1 MNYPRLYPPTAAA
14 WDTNGLGA
22 LSDCISCV
30 VEETLNGPFELEMQ
44 YRLNG
49 LHYADIT
56 LRSIILAKP
65 NPTARLQPF
74 RVYKIS
80 RPINGVV
87 TINAQHLSYDLS
99 GIVIEPFNAPSLASA
114 LEGMKTNAVT
124 ENPFEYETDKTV
136 ISDFVVS
143 YPSSAR
149 SLVAGQRGSLLDT
162 YGGELEFDRYQVK
175 LWAHRGKDNGVT
187 IRYGKNMT
195 DVNQEEDGSGVYT
208 GVYPYWYSEE
218 EGSADLGS
226 SYVPV
231 EGEFDFTRILLLD
244 LTEEFENK
252 PTAEELTQKAQEY
265 ISNHDPG
272 VPTISTTVSW
282 YQSKDF
288 VENVNLG
295 DVVGVYFSRLGI
307 SAKAKIVKTRY
318 NALQNRYESVDIG
331 SVRSSIAGTIV
342 SMDQGVSSVTQ
353 YTVTETRRI
362 TKELE
367 MTADSLR
374 SAISDSAQ
382 NTTQLIQQ
390 SQAIIMEA
398 LQEYA
403 TTGDLEQ
410 LRSSMQSRFEIL
422 AGQIEASF
430 TSISETVSDLDGET
444 TRQFSEI
451 HSFIRLMA
459 QTSTVNGGIVIGE
472 STSQIKL
479 KLENDILYFFTG
491 DEKTVSVNNACKVF
505 PVPVAVAVEVNP
517 PLVRLPMVL
526 MPVCIVADNIGIY
539 GDSAL
544 HLYLLPIFRSENI
557 PADSGLCAGR
567 EHCQKRLPYP
577 NSRQRDRLPGIPRRA
592 EGSRVY
598 RGFDG

>member
-14 WDTNGLGA
+14 WDNNGLGA

-30 VEETLNGPFELEMQ
+30 VEETLNGPYELEMQ

-65 NPTARLQPF
+65 NPTARPQPF

-136 ISDFVVS
+136 ISDFVVA

-342 SMDQGVSSVTQ
+342 SMDQGVNSVTQ

-367 MTADSLR
+367 ITADSLR

-491 DEKTVSVNNACKVF
+491 DEKTVSVNNAIAYFSAGKLYVVQSQIQQLTIGTTGRLMDF
-505 PVPVAVAVEVNP
+505 YILGSGENTAVGMIG
-517 PLVRLPMVL
+517 RL
-526 MPVCIVADNIGIY
+526 
-539 GDSAL
+539 S
-544 HLYLLPIFRSENI
+544 
-557 PADSGLCAGR
+557 
-567 EHCQKRLPYP
+567 
-577 NSRQRDRLPGIPRRA
+577 
-592 EGSRVY
+592 
-598 RGFDG
+598 

>member
-56 LRSIILAKP
+56 LRSLIMSKP
-65 NPTARLQPF
+65 NPTARPQPF

-114 LEGMKTNAVT
+114 LEGMKTNAVA

-195 DVNQEEDGSGVYT
+195 DVSQEEDGSGVYT

-231 EGEFDFTRILLLD
+231 EGEFDFTRVLLLD

-282 YQSKDF
+282 YQSREF

-491 DEKTVSVNNACKVF
+491 DEKTVSVNNAIAYFSAGKLYVVQSQIQQLTIGTTGRLMDF
-505 PVPVAVAVEVNP
+505 YILGSGENTAVGMIG
-517 PLVRLPMVL
+517 RLT
-526 MPVCIVADNIGIY
+526 
-539 GDSAL
+539 
-544 HLYLLPIFRSENI
+544 
-557 PADSGLCAGR
+557 
-567 EHCQKRLPYP
+567 
-577 NSRQRDRLPGIPRRA
+577 
-592 EGSRVY
+592 
-598 RGFDG
+598 

>member
-14 WDTNGLGA
+14 WDNNGLGA

-65 NPTARLQPF
+65 NPTSRPQPF

-136 ISDFVVS
+136 ISDFVLS

-175 LWAHRGKDNGVT
+175 LLSHRGKDNGVT

-195 DVNQEEDGSGVYT
+195 DVSQEEDGSGVYT

-272 VPTISTTVSW
+272 MPTISTTVSW
-282 YQSKDF
+282 YQSREF

-491 DEKTVSVNNACKVF
+491 DEKTVSVNNAIAYFSAGKLYVVQSQIQQLTIGTTGRLMDF
-505 PVPVAVAVEVNP
+505 YILGSGENTAVGMIG
-517 PLVRLPMVL
+517 RLT
-526 MPVCIVADNIGIY
+526 
-539 GDSAL
+539 
-544 HLYLLPIFRSENI
+544 
-557 PADSGLCAGR
+557 
-567 EHCQKRLPYP
+567 
-577 NSRQRDRLPGIPRRA
+577 
-592 EGSRVY
+592 
-598 RGFDG
+598 

>member
-56 LRSIILAKP
+56 LRSIVLAKP
-65 NPTARLQPF
+65 NPTARPQPF

-114 LEGMKTNAVT
+114 MEGMKTNAVT

-208 GVYPYWYSEE
+208 GVYPYWYSDE

-430 TSISETVSDLDGET
+430 ASISETVSDLDGET

-491 DEKTVSVNNACKVF
+491 DEKTVSVNNAIAYFSAGKLYVVQSQIQQLTIGTTGRLMDF
-505 PVPVAVAVEVNP
+505 YILGSGENTAVGMIG
-517 PLVRLPMVL
+517 RLT
-526 MPVCIVADNIGIY
+526 
-539 GDSAL
+539 
-544 HLYLLPIFRSENI
+544 
-557 PADSGLCAGR
+557 
-567 EHCQKRLPYP
+567 
-577 NSRQRDRLPGIPRRA
+577 
-592 EGSRVY
+592 
-598 RGFDG
+598 

>member
-1 MNYPRLYPPTAAA
+1 MNYPRLYPPTATA

-65 NPTARLQPF
+65 NPTARPQPF

-114 LEGMKTNAVT
+114 LDGMKTNAVT

-195 DVNQEEDGSGVYT
+195 DVTQEEDGSGVYT

-479 KLENDILYFFTG
+479 KLENDILYFFAG
-491 DEKTVSVNNACKVF
+491 DEKTVSVNNAIAYFSAGKLYVVQSQIQQLTIGTTGRLMDF
-505 PVPVAVAVEVNP
+505 YILGSGENTAVGMIG
-517 PLVRLPMVL
+517 RL
-526 MPVCIVADNIGIY
+526 
-539 GDSAL
+539 S
-544 HLYLLPIFRSENI
+544 
-557 PADSGLCAGR
+557 
-567 EHCQKRLPYP
+567 
-577 NSRQRDRLPGIPRRA
+577 
-592 EGSRVY
+592 
-598 RGFDG
+598 

>member
-1 MNYPRLYPPTAAA
+1 MNYPRLYPPTASA

-65 NPTARLQPF
+65 NPTARPQPF

-114 LEGMKTNAVT
+114 LEGMKTNTVT

-491 DEKTVSVNNACKVF
+491 DEKTVSVNNAIAYFSAGKLYVVQSQIQQLTIGTTGRLMDF
-505 PVPVAVAVEVNP
+505 YILGSGENTAVGMIG
-517 PLVRLPMVL
+517 RL
-526 MPVCIVADNIGIY
+526 
-539 GDSAL
+539 S
-544 HLYLLPIFRSENI
+544 
-557 PADSGLCAGR
+557 
-567 EHCQKRLPYP
+567 
-577 NSRQRDRLPGIPRRA
+577 
-592 EGSRVY
+592 
-598 RGFDG
+598 

>member
-56 LRSIILAKP
+56 LRSLILAKP
-65 NPTARLQPF
+65 NPTARTQPF

-136 ISDFVVS
+136 ISDFVVA

-175 LWAHRGKDNGVT
+175 LWAHRGNDNGVT

-491 DEKTVSVNNACKVF
+491 DEKTVSVNNAIAYFSAGKLYVVQSQIQQLTIGTTGRLMDF
-505 PVPVAVAVEVNP
+505 YILGSGENTAVGMIG
-517 PLVRLPMVL
+517 RL
-526 MPVCIVADNIGIY
+526 
-539 GDSAL
+539 S
-544 HLYLLPIFRSENI
+544 
-557 PADSGLCAGR
+557 
-567 EHCQKRLPYP
+567 
-577 NSRQRDRLPGIPRRA
+577 
-592 EGSRVY
+592 
-598 RGFDG
+598 

>member
-14 WDTNGLGA
+14 WDNNGLGA

-65 NPTARLQPF
+65 NPTARPQPF

-175 LWAHRGKDNGVT
+175 LLSHRGKDNGVT

-195 DVNQEEDGSGVYT
+195 DVSQEEDGSGVYT

-491 DEKTVSVNNACKVF
+491 DEKTVSVNNAIAYFSAGKLYVVQSQIQQLTIGTTGRLMDF
-505 PVPVAVAVEVNP
+505 YILGSGENTAVGMIG
-517 PLVRLPMVL
+517 RL
-526 MPVCIVADNIGIY
+526 
-539 GDSAL
+539 S
-544 HLYLLPIFRSENI
+544 
-557 PADSGLCAGR
+557 
-567 EHCQKRLPYP
+567 
-577 NSRQRDRLPGIPRRA
+577 
-592 EGSRVY
+592 
-598 RGFDG
+598 

>member
-56 LRSIILAKP
+56 FRSIILAKP
-65 NPTARLQPF
+65 NPTARPQPF

-136 ISDFVVS
+136 ISDFVAS

-175 LWAHRGKDNGVT
+175 LLSHRGKDNGVT

-218 EGSADLGS
+218 EGSADLGN

-244 LTEEFENK
+244 LTEEFESK

-265 ISNHDPG
+265 ISSHDPG

-282 YQSKDF
+282 YQSREF

-307 SAKAKIVKTRY
+307 SSKAKIVKTRY

-491 DEKTVSVNNACKVF
+491 DEKTVSVNNAIAYFSAGKLYVVQSQIQQLTIGTTGRLMDF
-505 PVPVAVAVEVNP
+505 YILGSGENTAVGMIG
-517 PLVRLPMVL
+517 RLT
-526 MPVCIVADNIGIY
+526 
-539 GDSAL
+539 
-544 HLYLLPIFRSENI
+544 
-557 PADSGLCAGR
+557 
-567 EHCQKRLPYP
+567 
-577 NSRQRDRLPGIPRRA
+577 
-592 EGSRVY
+592 
-598 RGFDG
+598 

>member
-56 LRSIILAKP
+56 LRSIVLAKP
-65 NPTARLQPF
+65 NPTARPQPF

-114 LEGMKTNAVT
+114 MEGMKTNAVT

-208 GVYPYWYSEE
+208 GVYPYWYSDE

-307 SAKAKIVKTRY
+307 SAQAKIVKTRY

-491 DEKTVSVNNACKVF
+491 DEKTVSVNNAIAYFSAGKLYVVQSQIQQLTIGTTGRLMDF
-505 PVPVAVAVEVNP
+505 YILGSGENTAVGMIG
-517 PLVRLPMVL
+517 RLT
-526 MPVCIVADNIGIY
+526 
-539 GDSAL
+539 
-544 HLYLLPIFRSENI
+544 
-557 PADSGLCAGR
+557 
-567 EHCQKRLPYP
+567 
-577 NSRQRDRLPGIPRRA
+577 
-592 EGSRVY
+592 
-598 RGFDG
+598 

>member
-56 LRSIILAKP
+56 LRSLILAKP
-65 NPTARLQPF
+65 NPTSRPQPF

-136 ISDFVVS
+136 ISDFVVA

-175 LWAHRGKDNGVT
+175 LWSHRGKDNGVT

-282 YQSKDF
+282 YQSREF

-491 DEKTVSVNNACKVF
+491 DEKTVSVNNAIAYFSAGKLYVVQSQIQQLTIGTTGRLMDF
-505 PVPVAVAVEVNP
+505 YILGSGENTAVGMIG
-517 PLVRLPMVL
+517 RL
-526 MPVCIVADNIGIY
+526 
-539 GDSAL
+539 S
-544 HLYLLPIFRSENI
+544 
-557 PADSGLCAGR
+557 
-567 EHCQKRLPYP
+567 
-577 NSRQRDRLPGIPRRA
+577 
-592 EGSRVY
+592 
-598 RGFDG
+598 

>member
-56 LRSIILAKP
+56 LRSLILAKP
-65 NPTARLQPF
+65 NPTARPQPF

-124 ENPFEYETDKTV
+124 DNPFEYETDKTV

-162 YGGELEFDRYQVK
+162 YGGELEFDRYKVK

-374 SAISDSAQ
+374 TAISDSAQ

-491 DEKTVSVNNACKVF
+491 DEKTVSVNNAIAYFSAGKLYVVQSQIQQLTIGTTGRLMDF
-505 PVPVAVAVEVNP
+505 YILGSGENTAVGMIG
-517 PLVRLPMVL
+517 RLT
-526 MPVCIVADNIGIY
+526 
-539 GDSAL
+539 
-544 HLYLLPIFRSENI
+544 
-557 PADSGLCAGR
+557 
-567 EHCQKRLPYP
+567 
-577 NSRQRDRLPGIPRRA
+577 
-592 EGSRVY
+592 
-598 RGFDG
+598 

>member
-14 WDTNGLGA
+14 WDTNGFGA

-65 NPTARLQPF
+65 NPTARPQPF

-124 ENPFEYETDKTV
+124 VNPFEYETDKTV

-318 NALQNRYESVDIG
+318 NALQDRYESVDIG

-491 DEKTVSVNNACKVF
+491 DEKTVSVNNAIAYFSAGKLYVVQSQIQQLTIGTTGRLMDF
-505 PVPVAVAVEVNP
+505 YILGSGENTAVGMIG
-517 PLVRLPMVL
+517 RL
-526 MPVCIVADNIGIY
+526 
-539 GDSAL
+539 S
-544 HLYLLPIFRSENI
+544 
-557 PADSGLCAGR
+557 
-567 EHCQKRLPYP
+567 
-577 NSRQRDRLPGIPRRA
+577 
-592 EGSRVY
+592 
-598 RGFDG
+598 

>member
-14 WDTNGLGA
+14 WDNNGLGA

-56 LRSIILAKP
+56 LRSIILVKP
-65 NPTARLQPF
+65 NPTARPQPF

-218 EGSADLGS
+218 EGSADLGR

-282 YQSKDF
+282 YQSKEF

-342 SMDQGVSSVTQ
+342 SMDQGVSSATQ
-353 YTVTETRRI
+353 YAVIETRRI

-491 DEKTVSVNNACKVF
+491 DEKTVSVNNAIAYFSAGKLYVVQSQIQQLTIGTTGRLMDF
-505 PVPVAVAVEVNP
+505 YILGSGENTAVGMIG
-517 PLVRLPMVL
+517 RLT
-526 MPVCIVADNIGIY
+526 
-539 GDSAL
+539 
-544 HLYLLPIFRSENI
+544 
-557 PADSGLCAGR
+557 
-567 EHCQKRLPYP
+567 
-577 NSRQRDRLPGIPRRA
+577 
-592 EGSRVY
+592 
-598 RGFDG
+598 

>member
-65 NPTARLQPF
+65 NPTARPQPF

-124 ENPFEYETDKTV
+124 ENPFEYQTDKTV

-430 TSISETVSDLDGET
+430 TSISGTVSDLDGET

-491 DEKTVSVNNACKVF
+491 DEKTVSVNNAIAYFSAGKLYVVQSQIQQLTIGTTGRLMDF
-505 PVPVAVAVEVNP
+505 YILGSGENTAVGMIG
-517 PLVRLPMVL
+517 RLT
-526 MPVCIVADNIGIY
+526 
-539 GDSAL
+539 
-544 HLYLLPIFRSENI
+544 
-557 PADSGLCAGR
+557 
-567 EHCQKRLPYP
+567 
-577 NSRQRDRLPGIPRRA
+577 
-592 EGSRVY
+592 
-598 RGFDG
+598 

>member
-1 MNYPRLYPPTAAA
+1 MNYPRLHPPTAAA

-65 NPTARLQPF
+65 NPTARPQPF

-175 LWAHRGKDNGVT
+175 IWAHRGKDNGVT

-195 DVNQEEDGSGVYT
+195 DVSQEEDGSGVYT

-218 EGSADLGS
+218 EGSVDLGS

-282 YQSKDF
+282 YQSREF

-318 NALQNRYESVDIG
+318 NALQDRYESVDIG

-491 DEKTVSVNNACKVF
+491 DEKTVSVNNAIAYFSAGKLYVVQSQIQQLTIGTTGRLMDF
-505 PVPVAVAVEVNP
+505 YILGSGENTAVGMIG
-517 PLVRLPMVL
+517 RLT
-526 MPVCIVADNIGIY
+526 
-539 GDSAL
+539 
-544 HLYLLPIFRSENI
+544 
-557 PADSGLCAGR
+557 
-567 EHCQKRLPYP
+567 
-577 NSRQRDRLPGIPRRA
+577 
-592 EGSRVY
+592 
-598 RGFDG
+598 

>member
-65 NPTARLQPF
+65 NPTARPQPF

-136 ISDFVVS
+136 ISDFVVA

-252 PTAEELTQKAQEY
+252 PTDEELTQKAQEY

-282 YQSKDF
+282 YQSRDF

-491 DEKTVSVNNACKVF
+491 DEKTVSVNNAIAYFSAGKLYVVQSQIQQLTIGTTGRLMDF
-505 PVPVAVAVEVNP
+505 YILGSGENTAVGMIG
-517 PLVRLPMVL
+517 RL
-526 MPVCIVADNIGIY
+526 
-539 GDSAL
+539 S
-544 HLYLLPIFRSENI
+544 
-557 PADSGLCAGR
+557 
-567 EHCQKRLPYP
+567 
-577 NSRQRDRLPGIPRRA
+577 
-592 EGSRVY
+592 
-598 RGFDG
+598 

>member
-14 WDTNGLGA
+14 WDNNGLGA

-65 NPTARLQPF
+65 NPTARPQPF

-175 LWAHRGKDNGVT
+175 LLSHRGKDNGVT

-195 DVNQEEDGSGVYT
+195 DVSQEEDGSGVYT

-282 YQSKDF
+282 YQSRDF

-491 DEKTVSVNNACKVF
+491 DEKTVSVNNAIAYFSAGKLYVVQSQIQQLTIGTTGRLMDF
-505 PVPVAVAVEVNP
+505 YILGSGENTAVGMIG
-517 PLVRLPMVL
+517 RL
-526 MPVCIVADNIGIY
+526 
-539 GDSAL
+539 S
-544 HLYLLPIFRSENI
+544 
-557 PADSGLCAGR
+557 
-567 EHCQKRLPYP
+567 
-577 NSRQRDRLPGIPRRA
+577 
-592 EGSRVY
+592 
-598 RGFDG
+598 

>member
-56 LRSIILAKP
+56 LRSLILAKP
-65 NPTARLQPF
+65 NPAARPQPF

-175 LWAHRGKDNGVT
+175 LLSHRGKDNGVT

-282 YQSKDF
+282 YQSREF

-362 TKELE
+362 TKEME

-491 DEKTVSVNNACKVF
+491 DEKTVSVNNAIAYFSAGKLYVVQSQIQQLTIGTTGRLMDF
-505 PVPVAVAVEVNP
+505 YILGSGENTAVGMIG
-517 PLVRLPMVL
+517 RLT
-526 MPVCIVADNIGIY
+526 
-539 GDSAL
+539 
-544 HLYLLPIFRSENI
+544 
-557 PADSGLCAGR
+557 
-567 EHCQKRLPYP
+567 
-577 NSRQRDRLPGIPRRA
+577 
-592 EGSRVY
+592 
-598 RGFDG
+598 

>member
-1 MNYPRLYPPTAAA
+1 MNYPRLYPPTATA
-14 WDTNGLGA
+14 WDNNGLGA

-30 VEETLNGPFELEMQ
+30 VEETLNGPYELEMQ

-65 NPTARLQPF
+65 NPTARPQPF

-114 LEGMKTNAVT
+114 LEGMKINAVT

-175 LWAHRGKDNGVT
+175 LCAHRGKDNGVT

-195 DVNQEEDGSGVYT
+195 DVSQEEDGSGVYT

-282 YQSKDF
+282 YQSREF

-491 DEKTVSVNNACKVF
+491 DEKTVSVNNAIAYFSAGKLYVVQSQIQQLTIGTTGRLMDF
-505 PVPVAVAVEVNP
+505 YILGSGENTAVGMIG
-517 PLVRLPMVL
+517 RL
-526 MPVCIVADNIGIY
+526 
-539 GDSAL
+539 S
-544 HLYLLPIFRSENI
+544 
-557 PADSGLCAGR
+557 
-567 EHCQKRLPYP
+567 
-577 NSRQRDRLPGIPRRA
+577 
-592 EGSRVY
+592 
-598 RGFDG
+598 

>member
-65 NPTARLQPF
+65 NPTARPQPF

-80 RPINGVV
+80 RPINGVA

-136 ISDFVVS
+136 ISDFVVA

-218 EGSADLGS
+218 EGSADLGN

-491 DEKTVSVNNACKVF
+491 DEKTVSVNNAIAYFSAGKLYVVQSQIQQLTIGTTGRLMDF
-505 PVPVAVAVEVNP
+505 YILGSGENTAVGMIG
-517 PLVRLPMVL
+517 RLT
-526 MPVCIVADNIGIY
+526 
-539 GDSAL
+539 
-544 HLYLLPIFRSENI
+544 
-557 PADSGLCAGR
+557 
-567 EHCQKRLPYP
+567 
-577 NSRQRDRLPGIPRRA
+577 
-592 EGSRVY
+592 
-598 RGFDG
+598 

>member
-14 WDTNGLGA
+14 WDNNGLGA

-30 VEETLNGPFELEMQ
+30 VEETLNGPYELEMQ

-65 NPTARLQPF
+65 NPTARPQPF

-175 LWAHRGKDNGVT
+175 LWSHRGKDNGVT

-491 DEKTVSVNNACKVF
+491 DEKTVSVNNAIAYFSAGKLYVVQSQIQQLTIGTTGRLMDF
-505 PVPVAVAVEVNP
+505 YILGSGENTAVGMIG
-517 PLVRLPMVL
+517 RL
-526 MPVCIVADNIGIY
+526 
-539 GDSAL
+539 S
-544 HLYLLPIFRSENI
+544 
-557 PADSGLCAGR
+557 
-567 EHCQKRLPYP
+567 
-577 NSRQRDRLPGIPRRA
+577 
-592 EGSRVY
+592 
-598 RGFDG
+598 

>member
-14 WDTNGLGA
+14 WDNNGLGA

-65 NPTARLQPF
+65 NPTARPQPF

-175 LWAHRGKDNGVT
+175 LWAHRGNDNGVT

-195 DVNQEEDGSGVYT
+195 DVSQEEDGSGVYT

-491 DEKTVSVNNACKVF
+491 DEKTVSVNNAIAYFSAGKLYVVQSQIQQLTIGTTGRLMDF
-505 PVPVAVAVEVNP
+505 YILGSGENTAVGMIG
-517 PLVRLPMVL
+517 RL
-526 MPVCIVADNIGIY
+526 
-539 GDSAL
+539 S
-544 HLYLLPIFRSENI
+544 
-557 PADSGLCAGR
+557 
-567 EHCQKRLPYP
+567 
-577 NSRQRDRLPGIPRRA
+577 
-592 EGSRVY
+592 
-598 RGFDG
+598 

>member
-30 VEETLNGPFELEMQ
+30 VEETLNGPFEMEMQ

-65 NPTARLQPF
+65 NPTARPQPF

-175 LWAHRGKDNGVT
+175 LLSHRGKDNGVT

-231 EGEFDFTRILLLD
+231 EGELDFTRILLLD

-282 YQSKDF
+282 YQSREF

-491 DEKTVSVNNACKVF
+491 DEKTVSVNNAIAYFSAGKLYVVQSQIQQLTIGTTGRLMDF
-505 PVPVAVAVEVNP
+505 YILGSGENTAVGMIG
-517 PLVRLPMVL
+517 RL
-526 MPVCIVADNIGIY
+526 
-539 GDSAL
+539 S
-544 HLYLLPIFRSENI
+544 
-557 PADSGLCAGR
+557 
-567 EHCQKRLPYP
+567 
-577 NSRQRDRLPGIPRRA
+577 
-592 EGSRVY
+592 
-598 RGFDG
+598 

>member
-65 NPTARLQPF
+65 NPTARPQPF

-175 LWAHRGKDNGVT
+175 LLSHRGKDNGVT

-195 DVNQEEDGSGVYT
+195 DVSQEEDGSGVYT

-491 DEKTVSVNNACKVF
+491 DEKTVSVNNAIAYFSAGKLYVVQSQIQQLTIGTTGRLMDF
-505 PVPVAVAVEVNP
+505 YILGSGENTAVGMIG
-517 PLVRLPMVL
+517 RLT
-526 MPVCIVADNIGIY
+526 
-539 GDSAL
+539 
-544 HLYLLPIFRSENI
+544 
-557 PADSGLCAGR
+557 
-567 EHCQKRLPYP
+567 
-577 NSRQRDRLPGIPRRA
+577 
-592 EGSRVY
+592 
-598 RGFDG
+598 

>member
-65 NPTARLQPF
+65 NPTARPQPF

-175 LWAHRGKDNGVT
+175 LLSHRGKDNGVT

-195 DVNQEEDGSGVYT
+195 DVSQEEDGSGVYT

-491 DEKTVSVNNACKVF
+491 DEKTVSVNNAIAYFSAGKLYVVQSQIQQLTIGTTGRLMNF
-505 PVPVAVAVEVNP
+505 YILGSGENTAVGMIG
-517 PLVRLPMVL
+517 RL
-526 MPVCIVADNIGIY
+526 
-539 GDSAL
+539 S
-544 HLYLLPIFRSENI
+544 
-557 PADSGLCAGR
+557 
-567 EHCQKRLPYP
+567 
-577 NSRQRDRLPGIPRRA
+577 
-592 EGSRVY
+592 
-598 RGFDG
+598 

>member
-65 NPTARLQPF
+65 NPTSRPQPF

-367 MTADSLR
+367 MTADGLR

-444 TRQFSEI
+444 TRKFSEI

-491 DEKTVSVNNACKVF
+491 DEKTVSVKNAIAYFSAGKLYVVQSQIQQLTIGTTGRLMDF
-505 PVPVAVAVEVNP
+505 YILGSGENTAVGMIG
-517 PLVRLPMVL
+517 RLT
-526 MPVCIVADNIGIY
+526 
-539 GDSAL
+539 
-544 HLYLLPIFRSENI
+544 
-557 PADSGLCAGR
+557 
-567 EHCQKRLPYP
+567 
-577 NSRQRDRLPGIPRRA
+577 
-592 EGSRVY
+592 
-598 RGFDG
+598 

>member
-65 NPTARLQPF
+65 NPTARPQPF

-136 ISDFVVS
+136 ISDFVVA

-175 LWAHRGKDNGVT
+175 LWAHRGEDNGVT

-479 KLENDILYFFTG
+479 KLENDILYFFAG
-491 DEKTVSVNNACKVF
+491 DEKTVSVNNAIAYFSAGKLYVVQSQIQQLTIGTTGRLMDF
-505 PVPVAVAVEVNP
+505 YILGSGENTAVGMIG
-517 PLVRLPMVL
+517 RLT
-526 MPVCIVADNIGIY
+526 
-539 GDSAL
+539 
-544 HLYLLPIFRSENI
+544 
-557 PADSGLCAGR
+557 
-567 EHCQKRLPYP
+567 
-577 NSRQRDRLPGIPRRA
+577 
-592 EGSRVY
+592 
-598 RGFDG
+598 

>member
-1 MNYPRLYPPTAAA
+1 MNYPRLYPPTATA

-65 NPTARLQPF
+65 NPTARPQPF

-136 ISDFVVS
+136 ISDFVVA

-149 SLVAGQRGSLLDT
+149 SLAAGQRGSLLDT

-479 KLENDILYFFTG
+479 KLENDILYFFAG
-491 DEKTVSVNNACKVF
+491 DEKTVSVNNAIAYFSAGKLYVVQSQIQQLTIGTTGRLMDF
-505 PVPVAVAVEVNP
+505 YILGSGENTAVGMIG
-517 PLVRLPMVL
+517 RLT
-526 MPVCIVADNIGIY
+526 
-539 GDSAL
+539 
-544 HLYLLPIFRSENI
+544 
-557 PADSGLCAGR
+557 
-567 EHCQKRLPYP
+567 
-577 NSRQRDRLPGIPRRA
+577 
-592 EGSRVY
+592 
-598 RGFDG
+598 

>member
-1 MNYPRLYPPTAAA
+1 MNYPRLYPPTATA

-56 LRSIILAKP
+56 LRSLILAKP
-65 NPTARLQPF
+65 NPTARPQPF

-231 EGEFDFTRILLLD
+231 EGEFDFTRVLLLD

-479 KLENDILYFFTG
+479 KLENDILYFFSG
-491 DEKTVSVNNACKVF
+491 DEKTVSVNNAIAYFSAGKLYVVQSQIQQLTIGTTGRLMDF
-505 PVPVAVAVEVNP
+505 YILGSGENTAVGMIG
-517 PLVRLPMVL
+517 RLT
-526 MPVCIVADNIGIY
+526 
-539 GDSAL
+539 
-544 HLYLLPIFRSENI
+544 
-557 PADSGLCAGR
+557 
-567 EHCQKRLPYP
+567 
-577 NSRQRDRLPGIPRRA
+577 
-592 EGSRVY
+592 
-598 RGFDG
+598 

>member
-56 LRSIILAKP
+56 LRSLILAKP
-65 NPTARLQPF
+65 NPTARPQPF

-124 ENPFEYETDKTV
+124 DNPFEYETDKTV

-208 GVYPYWYSEE
+208 GVYPYWYSEQ

-390 SQAIIMEA
+390 SQAIIMEV

-410 LRSSMQSRFEIL
+410 LRSSIQSRFEIL

-491 DEKTVSVNNACKVF
+491 DEKTVSVDNAIAYFSAGKLYVVQSQIQQLTIGTTGRLMDF
-505 PVPVAVAVEVNP
+505 YILGSGENTAVGMIG
-517 PLVRLPMVL
+517 RL
-526 MPVCIVADNIGIY
+526 
-539 GDSAL
+539 S
-544 HLYLLPIFRSENI
+544 
-557 PADSGLCAGR
+557 
-567 EHCQKRLPYP
+567 
-577 NSRQRDRLPGIPRRA
+577 
-592 EGSRVY
+592 
-598 RGFDG
+598 

>member
-14 WDTNGLGA
+14 WDNNGLGA
-22 LSDCISCV
+22 LSDCISCA

-65 NPTARLQPF
+65 NPTTRPQPF

-136 ISDFVVS
+136 ISDFVVA

-195 DVNQEEDGSGVYT
+195 DVSQEEDGSGVYT

-282 YQSKDF
+282 YQSKEF

-342 SMDQGVSSVTQ
+342 SMDQGVSSATQ
-353 YTVTETRRI
+353 YAVIETRRI

-491 DEKTVSVNNACKVF
+491 DEKTVSVNNAIAYFSAGKLYVVQSQIQQLTIGTTGRLMDF
-505 PVPVAVAVEVNP
+505 YILGSGENTAVGMIG
-517 PLVRLPMVL
+517 RLT
-526 MPVCIVADNIGIY
+526 
-539 GDSAL
+539 
-544 HLYLLPIFRSENI
+544 
-557 PADSGLCAGR
+557 
-567 EHCQKRLPYP
+567 
-577 NSRQRDRLPGIPRRA
+577 
-592 EGSRVY
+592 
-598 RGFDG
+598 

>member
-65 NPTARLQPF
+65 NPTSRPQPF

-136 ISDFVVS
+136 ISDFVVA

-175 LWAHRGKDNGVT
+175 IWAHRGKDNGVT

-491 DEKTVSVNNACKVF
+491 DEKTVSVNNAIAYFSAGKLYVVQSQIQQLTIGTTGRLMDF
-505 PVPVAVAVEVNP
+505 YILGSGENTAVGMIG
-517 PLVRLPMVL
+517 RLT
-526 MPVCIVADNIGIY
+526 
-539 GDSAL
+539 
-544 HLYLLPIFRSENI
+544 
-557 PADSGLCAGR
+557 
-567 EHCQKRLPYP
+567 
-577 NSRQRDRLPGIPRRA
+577 
-592 EGSRVY
+592 
-598 RGFDG
+598 

>member
-1 MNYPRLYPPTAAA
+1 MNYPRLYPPTATA

-56 LRSIILAKP
+56 LRSLILAKP
-65 NPTARLQPF
+65 NPTARPQPF

-208 GVYPYWYSEE
+208 GVYPYWYSVE

-244 LTEEFENK
+244 LTDEFENK

-353 YTVTETRRI
+353 YTVAETRRI

-430 TSISETVSDLDGET
+430 NSISETVSDLDGET

-479 KLENDILYFFTG
+479 KLENDILYFFAG
-491 DEKTVSVNNACKVF
+491 DEKTVSVNNAIAYFSAGKLYVVQSQIQQLTIGTTGRLMDF
-505 PVPVAVAVEVNP
+505 YILGSGENTAVGMIG
-517 PLVRLPMVL
+517 RL
-526 MPVCIVADNIGIY
+526 
-539 GDSAL
+539 S
-544 HLYLLPIFRSENI
+544 
-557 PADSGLCAGR
+557 
-567 EHCQKRLPYP
+567 
-577 NSRQRDRLPGIPRRA
+577 
-592 EGSRVY
+592 
-598 RGFDG
+598 

>member
-1 MNYPRLYPPTAAA
+1 MNYPRLYPPTATA

-65 NPTARLQPF
+65 NPTARPQPF

-114 LEGMKTNAVT
+114 LEGMKTNTVT

-175 LWAHRGKDNGVT
+175 LLSHRGKDNGVT

-195 DVNQEEDGSGVYT
+195 DVSQEEDGSGVYT

-318 NALQNRYESVDIG
+318 NALQDRFESVDIG

-362 TKELE
+362 TKEME

-491 DEKTVSVNNACKVF
+491 DEKTVSVNNAIAYFSAGKLYVVQSQIQQLTIGTTGRLMDF
-505 PVPVAVAVEVNP
+505 YILGSGENTAVGMIG
-517 PLVRLPMVL
+517 RLT
-526 MPVCIVADNIGIY
+526 
-539 GDSAL
+539 
-544 HLYLLPIFRSENI
+544 
-557 PADSGLCAGR
+557 
-567 EHCQKRLPYP
+567 
-577 NSRQRDRLPGIPRRA
+577 
-592 EGSRVY
+592 
-598 RGFDG
+598 

>member
-56 LRSIILAKP
+56 LRSIILVKP
-65 NPTARLQPF
+65 NPTARSQPF

-136 ISDFVVS
+136 ISDFVVA

-175 LWAHRGKDNGVT
+175 LLSHRGKDNGVT

-195 DVNQEEDGSGVYT
+195 DVSQEEDGSGVYT

-218 EGSADLGS
+218 EGSVDLGS

-282 YQSKDF
+282 YQSREF

-295 DVVGVYFSRLGI
+295 DIVGVYFSRLGI

-491 DEKTVSVNNACKVF
+491 DEKTVSVNNAIAYFSAGKLYVVQSQIQQLTIGTTGRLMDF
-505 PVPVAVAVEVNP
+505 YILGSGENTAVGMIG
-517 PLVRLPMVL
+517 RL
-526 MPVCIVADNIGIY
+526 
-539 GDSAL
+539 S
-544 HLYLLPIFRSENI
+544 
-557 PADSGLCAGR
+557 
-567 EHCQKRLPYP
+567 
-577 NSRQRDRLPGIPRRA
+577 
-592 EGSRVY
+592 
-598 RGFDG
+598 

>member
-1 MNYPRLYPPTAAA
+1 MNYPRLYPPTATA

-49 LHYADIT
+49 LHYADIA
-56 LRSIILAKP
+56 LRSLILAKP
-65 NPTARLQPF
+65 NPTARPQPF

-136 ISDFVVS
+136 ISNFVVS

-218 EGSADLGS
+218 EGSADLGN

-430 TSISETVSDLDGET
+430 TSIAETVSDLDGET

-491 DEKTVSVNNACKVF
+491 DEKTVSVNNAIAYFSAGKLYVVQSQIQQLTIGTTGRLMDF
-505 PVPVAVAVEVNP
+505 YILGSGENTAVGMIG
-517 PLVRLPMVL
+517 RL
-526 MPVCIVADNIGIY
+526 
-539 GDSAL
+539 S
-544 HLYLLPIFRSENI
+544 
-557 PADSGLCAGR
+557 
-567 EHCQKRLPYP
+567 
-577 NSRQRDRLPGIPRRA
+577 
-592 EGSRVY
+592 
-598 RGFDG
+598 

>member
-49 LHYADIT
+49 LHYADVT
-56 LRSIILAKP
+56 LRSIILANP
-65 NPTARLQPF
+65 NPTARPQPF

-136 ISDFVVS
+136 ISDFVVA

-491 DEKTVSVNNACKVF
+491 DEKTVSMNNAIAYFSAGKLYVVQSQIQQLTIGTTGRLMDF
-505 PVPVAVAVEVNP
+505 YILGSGENTAVGMIG
-517 PLVRLPMVL
+517 RLT
-526 MPVCIVADNIGIY
+526 
-539 GDSAL
+539 
-544 HLYLLPIFRSENI
+544 
-557 PADSGLCAGR
+557 
-567 EHCQKRLPYP
+567 
-577 NSRQRDRLPGIPRRA
+577 
-592 EGSRVY
+592 
-598 RGFDG
+598 

>member
-1 MNYPRLYPPTAAA
+1 MNYPRLYPPTATA

-65 NPTARLQPF
+65 NPTSRPQPF

-175 LWAHRGKDNGVT
+175 LLSHRGKDNGVT

-195 DVNQEEDGSGVYT
+195 DVSQEEDGSGVYT

-367 MTADSLR
+367 MTADGLR

-491 DEKTVSVNNACKVF
+491 DEKTVSVNNAIAYFSAGKLYVVQSQIQQLTIGTTGRLMDF
-505 PVPVAVAVEVNP
+505 YILGSGENTAVGMIG
-517 PLVRLPMVL
+517 RLT
-526 MPVCIVADNIGIY
+526 
-539 GDSAL
+539 
-544 HLYLLPIFRSENI
+544 
-557 PADSGLCAGR
+557 
-567 EHCQKRLPYP
+567 
-577 NSRQRDRLPGIPRRA
+577 
-592 EGSRVY
+592 
-598 RGFDG
+598 

>member
-65 NPTARLQPF
+65 NPTARPQPF

-491 DEKTVSVNNACKVF
+491 DEKTVSVNNAIAYFSAGKLYVVQSQIQQLTIGTTGRLMDF
-505 PVPVAVAVEVNP
+505 YILGSGENTAVGMIG
-517 PLVRLPMVL
+517 RL
-526 MPVCIVADNIGIY
+526 
-539 GDSAL
+539 S
-544 HLYLLPIFRSENI
+544 
-557 PADSGLCAGR
+557 
-567 EHCQKRLPYP
+567 
-577 NSRQRDRLPGIPRRA
+577 
-592 EGSRVY
+592 
-598 RGFDG
+598 